1 MRSWFVKA
9 HRYLA
14 LTMGLFFVFLGLTG
28 AVLAF
33 YPEVDRFINP
43 HLDIQS
49 RGGVENL
56 GLVIS
61 NAKTVYPDKFTHSI
75 FLASETHR
83 FHQVWF
89 TPSSSDFS
97 QMWEVM
103 VHPDTAEVI
112 GHRQAVPVYEFTRE
126 NIVNTIYTLHLL
138 MFFGPLSYLLL
149 GILGIFLVLTLF
161 IGVGLWWPT
170 RKSLWLS
177 VSIKRGAGS
186 FRRVFDLHR
195 VFGIYGFIV
204 LIVIGISGTYL
215 ALPSQIDSVLGVQDK
230 LINNELAQSKEVTT
244 QDKTLDDVV
253 SFASSQVGDQLKL
266 KSVWMP
272 NYTSNT
278 WRITF
283 LDPRHI
289 ASAGSDVVLTV
300 DSISARVLGVS
311 DYASHSGVE
320 KFLRWQLPLH
330 SGKVFGFWGRL
341 LVLLSGF
348 IPLVLF
354 VTGIIIWKRKVSK

>member
-1 MRSWFVKA
+1 M
-9 HRYLA
+9 
-14 LTMGLFFVFLGLTG
+14 
-28 AVLAF
+28 
-33 YPEVDRFINP
+33 
-43 HLDIQS
+43 
-49 RGGVENL
+49 
-56 GLVIS
+56 
-61 NAKTVYPDKFTHSI
+61 
-75 FLASETHR
+75 
-83 FHQVWF
+83 
-89 TPSSSDFS
+89 
-97 QMWEVM
+97 
-103 VHPDTAEVI
+103 
-112 GHRQAVPVYEFTRE
+112 
-126 NIVNTIYTLHLL
+126 
-138 MFFGPLSYLLL
+138 
-149 GILGIFLVLTLF
+149 
-161 IGVGLWWPT
+161 
-170 RKSLWLS
+170 
-177 VSIKRGAGS
+177 
-186 FRRVFDLHR
+186 
-195 VFGIYGFIV
+195 
-204 LIVIGISGTYL
+204 

-244 QDKTLDDVV
+244 QGKTLDDVV
-253 SFASSQVGDQLKL
+253 GLASSQVGDQLKL